1 MQFFITSRATPH
13 LDGKHVV
20 FGRVIAGFDDVVK
33 VIENLPT
40 ASSDKPKE
48 DDIIVNCGEL
58 TDDTPPFSATTFE
71 SAEAATEG
79 AAAVVEADA

>member
-1 MQFFITSRATPH
+1 M
-13 LDGKHVV
+13 

-48 DDIIVNCGEL
+48 DVIIVNCGEL